1 MFSLTFED
9 TEATNIANFND
20 QIRNFR
26 SLKKNRETFLK
37 LVPGSRTYCTT
48 NWRTWCYTGEFV
60 EQQGSN
66 YQTKEGVNYFQS
78 KT

>member
-60 EQQGSN
+60 EQQGSII
-66 YQTKEGVNYFQS
+66 EGLPPKMS
-78 KT
+78 